1 MIDDRYGDS
10 TGERASPRVADRSGG
25 AGVAVRVLQVALG
38 LVVTV
43 LVLRVLFAL
52 GGANHHNDFVRWVLN
67 AGKVLSLGLDD
78 VFPGKGAA
86 KIAVNSG
93 FVAVLYL
100 VVGALVARLLRRS

>member
-1 MIDDRYGDS
+1 MIDDRYADS

-25 AGVAVRVLQVALG
+25 ADIAVRVLQVALG

-43 LVLRVLFAL
+43 LVLRAVFAL
-52 GGANHHNDFVRWVLN
+52 GGANHHNEFVRWVLN

-100 VVGALVARLLRRS
+100 VVGSFAARLLRRS